1 MPGFT
6 ETQKRE
12 IFEHDKWTCQFCGRG
27 KADGVDLVIH
37 RIERRGMGSK
47 PSANRVENGITLC
60 LDCYRKLHPDK
71 GIAWEIVRWNP
82 SDKENGLEV
91 IDSEGRRIPHEK
103 LYFYRRS
110 LVEEAEARRRLVIE
124 WAHATRW
131 NTWEVAD
138 ALAWLKENQAWEALG
153 YSSLYEMLAEE
164 RIKSAQVKKLIR
176 VRRLATERGVL
187 DEIRELDP
195 DVADRILRKVPDE
208 ELEDWLVKAKTLG
221 PADFEKEWREK
232 FGGKRPRT
240 FLALDKADGAR
251 LIEAEDEEQVPGEV
265 VIRVGAVVRGRE
277 KVEVNDADI

>member
-1 MPGFT
+1 MPGFS
-6 ETQKRE
+6 EAQKRE
-12 IFEHDKWTCQFCGRG
+12 IFERDGWKCCFCGRG
-27 KADGVDLVIH
+27 KPNGVDIIAH
-37 RIERRGMGSK
+37 HIERRGMGSK

-60 LDCYRKLHPDK
+60 LDCHRKLHPDK

-103 LYFYRRS
+103 LYFY
-110 LVEEAEARRRLVIE
+110 
-124 WAHATRW
+124 
-131 NTWEVAD
+131 
-138 ALAWLKENQAWEALG
+138 WLKENQAWEALG

-176 VRRLATERGVL
+176 VRRLAAERGVL

-195 DVADRILRKVPDE
+195 DVADRLLRKVPDE
-208 ELEDWLVKAKTLG
+208 ELKDWLVKAKTLG
-221 PADFEKEWREK
+221 PADFEKEWRER

-251 LIEAEDEEQVPGEV
+251 LVEAEDEEQVPGEV
-265 VIRVGAVVRGRE
+265 VVRVGAVVRGRE
-277 KVEVNDADI
+277 KVEVNE